1 MKNNN
6 EKTIANNVTNAM
18 LENITNAMFEPVLV
32 ADSMKENIVGSLIE
46 SAIFIILSNTAR
58 ITKVSPDATTKLIN
72 ELLEFKNAKKIII
85 NTYRINGPL
94 IRSDEF
100 KLSDIE
106 RNSPFKSWVRSMTAL
121 INFLIQNDIWYE
133 DKLSIGFS
141 CHHPISSR
149 KEYFTISYIK

>member
-6 EKTIANNVTNAM
+6 EKTIANV
-18 LENITNAMFEPVLV
+18 TNAMFEPVLV

-94 IRSDEF
+94 LRSDEF
-100 KLSDIE
+100 KLYDIE
-106 RNSPFKSWVRSMTAL
+106 RSCPFKSWIRNMSTL
-121 INFLIQNDIWYE
+121 INFLVQNDIWYE
-133 DKLSIGFS
+133 DKLNNGGFC

-149 KEYFTISYIK
+149 KEYFTISINR

>member
-6 EKTIANNVTNAM
+6 EKTIANVTNAM

-32 ADSMKENIVGSLIE
+32 ADSMKEKIVGSLIE
-46 SAIFIILSNTAR
+46 STIFIILSNTAR

-94 IRSDEF
+94 LRSDEF

-106 RNSPFKSWVRSMTAL
+106 RNGKFKSRVRSMTVL
-121 INFLIQNDIWYE
+121 INFLVQNDIWYE
-133 DKLSIGFS
+133 DKLNSGFS

>member
-32 ADSMKENIVGSLIE
+32 ADSMKEHIVGSLIE

-94 IRSDEF
+94 LRSDEF
-100 KLSDIE
+100 KFDIE
-106 RNSPFKSWVRSMTAL
+106 RNCSFKSWVRSMTTL
-121 INFLIQNDIWYE
+121 INFLVQNDIWYE

>member
-6 EKTIANNVTNAM
+6 EKTNAM

-32 ADSMKENIVGSLIE
+32 ADSMKEKIVGSLIE

-85 NTYRINGPL
+85 NTYRNGPL
-94 IRSDEF
+94 LRSDEF
-100 KLSDIE
+100 KFDIE
-106 RNSPFKSWVRSMTAL
+106 RNCSFKSWVRSMTAL
-121 INFLIQNDIWYE
+121 INFLVQNDIWYE
-133 DKLSIGFS
+133 DKLNNGGFC
-141 CHHPISSR
+141 CHHPISSK
-149 KEYFTISYIK
+149 KEYFTISINK

>member
-6 EKTIANNVTNAM
+6 EKIIANVTKD
-18 LENITNAMFEPVLV
+18 AMFEPVLV
-32 ADSMKENIVGSLIE
+32 ADAMKENIVGSLIE
-46 SAIFIILSNTAR
+46 SAIFIVLSNTAR
-58 ITKVSPDATTKLIN
+58 ITKVSPEATNNLIN
-72 ELLEFKNAKKIII
+72 ELIELKNAKKIVI

-94 IRSDEF
+94 LNSSEF
-100 KLSDIE
+100 KLYDIE
-106 RNSPFKSWVRSMTAL
+106 RSCPFKSWIRNMSTL
-121 INFLIQNDIWYE
+121 INFLVQNDIWYE

>member
-6 EKTIANNVTNAM
+6 EKIIANVTKD
-18 LENITNAMFEPVLV
+18 AMFEPVLV
-32 ADSMKENIVGSLIE
+32 ADAMKEKIVGSLIE
-46 SAIFIILSNTAR
+46 SAIFIVLSNTAR
-58 ITKVSPDATTKLIN
+58 ITKVSPEMTNNLIN

-85 NTYRINGPL
+85 NTYRINGPIL
-94 IRSDEF
+94 RSDEF

-106 RNSPFKSWVRSMTAL
+106 RNGPFKLWIKNMTAL

-141 CHHPISSR
+141 CHHPILSR

>member
-6 EKTIANNVTNAM
+6 EKTIANVTKD
-18 LENITNAMFEPVLV
+18 AMFEPVLV

-46 SAIFIILSNTAR
+46 SAIFIVLSNTAR
-58 ITKVSPDATTKLIN
+58 TTKVSPDATTKLIN

-94 IRSDEF
+94 LRSDEF
-100 KLSDIE
+100 KFDIE
-106 RNSPFKSWVRSMTAL
+106 RNCSFKLWVRIRSMTTL
-121 INFLIQNDIWYE
+121 INFLVQNDIWYE
-133 DKLSIGFS
+133 DKLNSGFS

>member
-6 EKTIANNVTNAM
+6 EIIAKVTKDA
-18 LENITNAMFEPVLV
+18 AVMFEPVLV

-46 SAIFIILSNTAR
+46 SAIFIVLSNTAR
-58 ITKVSPDATTKLIN
+58 ITKVSPEMTNNLIN

-94 IRSDEF
+94 LRSDEF

-106 RNSPFKSWVRSMTAL
+106 RNGPFRLWIKNMTVL

-141 CHHPISSR
+141 CHHPISSM

>member
-6 EKTIANNVTNAM
+6 EIIANVTKDA
-18 LENITNAMFEPVLV
+18 AVMFEPVLV

-46 SAIFIILSNTAR
+46 SAIFIVLSNTAR
-58 ITKVSPDATTKLIN
+58 ITKVSPEMTNNLIN

-94 IRSDEF
+94 LRSNKF
-100 KLSDIE
+100 DIE
-106 RNSPFKSWVRSMTAL
+106 RNCSFKSWVRSMTVL
-121 INFLIQNDIWYE
+121 INFLMQNDIWYE
-133 DKLSIGFS
+133 DKLNSGFS